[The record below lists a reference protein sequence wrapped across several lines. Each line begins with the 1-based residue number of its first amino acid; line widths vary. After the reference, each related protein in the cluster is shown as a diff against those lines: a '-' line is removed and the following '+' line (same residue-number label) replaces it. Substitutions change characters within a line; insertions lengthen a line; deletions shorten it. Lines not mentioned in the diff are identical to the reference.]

1 MSASMVARA
10 TVRAVSKRKILA
22 TRAALTL
29 TPSAVNRIRNL
40 LEDKPE
46 YLGLKVGV
54 RTRGCNGMTYTL
66 DFTKQK
72 DQADEEVL
80 QDVHVSKNQ
89 AMRSTEFSKTG
100 LSRHR
105 SGEGYQHISA
115 ALKVPKNTVASIILK
130 LKKFR
135 ITKTL
140 PRSGC
145 PAKLSNRGRR
155 ALVRENLPE
164 GQPSLHNSTN
174 QAFIVE
180 WPDRS
185 HSSVGMFFSS
195 RDWERLVRI
204 EGKDEWSKVQRS
216 LMKTCSRVLRTS
228 DWGDGSSSNRT
239 TTLNTQPRQRR
250 NVLEWP
256 SQNLIKHLWR
266 DLKIAVQ
273 QSSPSNLTEFERIC
287 GECFYA
293 LSLWGV
299 RVFIEKKAQLTL
311 LGTEMDFVESKLS
324 SEFVFNNPN
333 IKGTCG
339 CGESFNM

>member
-1 MSASMVARA
+1 MSLPNMSASMVARA

-46 YLGLKVGV
+46 YVGV

-80 QDVHVSKNQ
+80 QD
-89 AMRSTEFSKTG
+89 
-100 LSRHR
+100 
-105 SGEGYQHISA
+105 
-115 ALKVPKNTVASIILK
+115 
-130 LKKFR
+130 
-135 ITKTL
+135 
-140 PRSGC
+140 
-145 PAKLSNRGRR
+145 
-155 ALVRENLPE
+155 
-164 GQPSLHNSTN
+164 
-174 QAFIVE
+174 
-180 WPDRS
+180 
-185 HSSVGMFFSS
+185 
-195 RDWERLVRI
+195 
-204 EGKDEWSKVQRS
+204 
-216 LMKTCSRVLRTS
+216 
-228 DWGDGSSSNRT
+228 
-239 TTLNTQPRQRR
+239 
-250 NVLEWP
+250 
-256 SQNLIKHLWR
+256 
-266 DLKIAVQ
+266 
-273 QSSPSNLTEFERIC
+273 
-287 GECFYA
+287 
-293 LSLWGV
+293 GV